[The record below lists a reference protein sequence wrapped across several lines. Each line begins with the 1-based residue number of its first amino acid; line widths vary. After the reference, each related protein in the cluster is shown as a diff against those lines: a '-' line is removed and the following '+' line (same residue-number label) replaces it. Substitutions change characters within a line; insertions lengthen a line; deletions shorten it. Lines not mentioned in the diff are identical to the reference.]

1 MVPDVAAPAVSEPLR
16 RRRRLGVIAVVML
29 LAVLAIG
36 TWYVRWPAAA
46 NAEKS
51 VAVLPFVGIGGD
63 SASEYFSDGVTDEII
78 TRLAAYPALKVI
90 SRTSAMRYKGTDK
103 SIREIAAELG
113 VTHILEGSV
122 RREGNQLRITA
133 KLVDAK
139 TDAPRWAQS
148 YDRTF
153 VDALRVQSEIAGEV
167 GRALEVQLR
176 GPVRTG
182 VGTEDPEAYTRYL
195 QARSLWY
202 TRTPEGHRGA
212 IALFEQAIARDS
224 TFADAYVGL
233 ADAWFTAYLFDVFGL
248 RSREQDAFVRVQ
260 AAARRAY
267 VLDSLLPGVHTTLA
281 ITHMWQNEWPDAER
295 EFRRALELNPGYA
308 LANTW
313 YAAFLSIG
321 GRNDEAVRVSRK
333 AWEADPFNPL
343 ISSNYG
349 GTLLQARRGAEAMA
363 QARYS
368 AQLAPRLSYA
378 QRNLSTALTL
388 AGQHDEA
395 IRIMRAGVA
404 GSPEQPELRAD
415 LAYALASAGRSAE
428 ARALIREALARP
440 AGPVSMA
447 AFNVARAYVGLGER
461 DSAFAWLDRADY
473 RWPPFANLYL
483 PSLDDIRG
491 DPRFAA
497 LEARVRKERGLR

>member
-1 MVPDVAAPAVSEPLR
+1 M
-16 RRRRLGVIAVVML
+16 
-29 LAVLAIG
+29 
-36 TWYVRWPAAA
+36 
-46 NAEKS
+46 
-51 VAVLPFVGIGGD
+51 AVLPFVGIGGD

-349 GTLLQARRGAEAMA
+349 GTLLQARRGSEAMA

-368 AQLAPRLSYA
+368 AQLAPRLSFA

-395 IRIMRAGVA
+395 IRAMEAGIA

-415 LAYALASAGRSAE
+415 LAYALARAGRTAE
-428 ARALIREALARP
+428 ARVLIRDAAAHP
-440 AGPVSMA
+440 AGPVSTV

-491 DPRFAA
+491 DPRFTA